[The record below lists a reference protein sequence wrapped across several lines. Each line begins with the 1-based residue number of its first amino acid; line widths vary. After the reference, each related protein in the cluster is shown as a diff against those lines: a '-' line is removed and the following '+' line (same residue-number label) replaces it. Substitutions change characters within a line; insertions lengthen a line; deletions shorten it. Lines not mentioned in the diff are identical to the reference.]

1 MSGLMRR
8 LTRGRAATDD
18 EATPQASAEP
28 VDARSDAQSGD
39 SGVPAAS
46 GGGEPPTGG
55 NAAAGRGEPAAG
67 GNARAGGGE
76 PATAV
81 SADQSAPAQPAPTGE
96 QKTAV
101 VEDPRAA
108 GLDLPAGVDP
118 DELASV
124 PASERRGRLRR
135 RLRYLRAVRE
145 VLLRDLGGFYFEAQR
160 SEQGVDAH
168 RRLLEAKA
176 NRLATLDAELRELES
191 RLGEA
196 PATTVLREPGLGGT
210 CPHCGELH
218 GSDARFCSRCGH
230 PLTRRAARAGAATPA
245 PSSPAREQEKA
256 TTASLWG
263 RPKRPD
269 VPAGGAIA
277 AAGGDG
283 VTSGTA
289 PAASGERGTSDS
301 ARGGTSDSA
310 RGGTSDA
317 ASAGT
322 AESRTSESAR
332 GDVPSAGTG
341 ESRTSDAAAA
351 ETGESRTSESGAG
364 GSPPAWSRT
373 AATRADQ
380 PATTPADEPATTR
393 ADQPATPSDAPT
405 TEQPQAS
412 DEPAPTRGERP

>member
-39 SGVPAAS
+39 SGVPAA
-46 GGGEPPTGG
+46 T
-55 NAAAGRGEPAAG
+55 AGGEPAAG
-67 GNARAGGGE
+67 GNAA
-76 PATAV
+76 ATAV
-81 SADQSAPAQPAPTGE
+81 SGEKAAPAPTGDE

-118 DELASV
+118 EELASV
-124 PASERRGRLRR
+124 PASHRRGRLRR

-196 PATTVLREPGLGGT
+196 RATTVLREPGLGGT

-230 PLTRRAARAGAATPA
+230 PLSRRAARTGAATPA
-245 PSSPAREQEKA
+245 SSSPAREQEKA

-269 VPAGGAIA
+269 VAAGGAIA
-277 AAGGDG
+277 APGGDAA
-283 VTSGTA
+283 TSDATSA
-289 PAASGERGTSDS
+289 KSGERGTSES
-301 ARGGTSDSA
+301 ARGE
-310 RGGTSDA
+310 TSDA

-322 AESRTSESAR
+322 AESRTSES
-332 GDVPSAGTG
+332 GT
-341 ESRTSDAAAA
+341 SS
-351 ETGESRTSESGAG
+351 
-364 GSPPAWSRT
+364 SPPAWSRT
-373 AATRADQ
+373 A
-380 PATTPADEPATTR
+380 TTGADEPATTR
-393 ADQPATPSDAPT
+393 ADEPATPSDAPT
-405 TEQPQAS
+405 TQQPQAS
-412 DEPAPTRGERP
+412 DEPARTGGERP